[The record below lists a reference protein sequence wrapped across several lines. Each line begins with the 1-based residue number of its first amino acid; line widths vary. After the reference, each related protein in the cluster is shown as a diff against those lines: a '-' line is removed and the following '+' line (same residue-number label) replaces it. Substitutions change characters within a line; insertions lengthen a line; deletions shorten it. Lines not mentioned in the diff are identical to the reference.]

1 MAKRVRVASHFSEHL
16 QDAQTHADRR
26 QIFEGEDYFHEL
38 LKLLKLPHM
47 VRNKF
52 FELRSLHPGISPE
65 DTFRVLLPDFP
76 VRLVIAP
83 MQQLK
88 TVFRLDH
95 LCSKHATALSQYYS
109 RRKLQFGAELAG
121 RPMAMLMRLPY
132 MDASDMFVFHDT
144 NIDELR
150 IIDVDGPM
158 FALWHEEDGK
168 RYRVFLQLAR
178 CYFSWEPMAQEIGL
192 SLSKFGYGVGD

>member
-1 MAKRVRVASHFSEHL
+1 MAKKIRVASHFSEHL

-26 QIFEGEDYFHEL
+26 QVFEGEDYFYEL
-38 LKLLKLPHM
+38 LKLLRLPHA

-52 FELRSLHPGISPE
+52 FDLRALHPGISPE
-65 DTFRVLLPDFP
+65 DTFRVLFPNFP

-88 TVFRLDH
+88 AVFRLDH
-95 LCSKHATALSQYYS
+95 LCSKHGTVLSEYYS
-109 RRKLQFGAELAG
+109 RRKRQFAAELAG

-150 IIDVDGPM
+150 IIDVDGPL
-158 FALWHEEDGK
+158 FALWHEEGGK

-178 CYFSWEPMAQEIGL
+178 CYFGWEPMAQEIGRCVDEL
-192 SLSKFGYGVGD
+192 GHGSSE